1 MLLAFQRF
9 AELTPRSFVRINSDN
24 SSVVAWLNKGR
35 CSKKMGFLLLAA
47 IEFFKYRF
55 GLRVKAYYIE
65 SKKNTSAD
73 DLSRGRTPVWLR
85 RRGVRVKNNM
95 QELIKLLNCPLP
107 FWKNENTLP

>member
-55 GLRVKAYYIE
+55 GLRAKAYYIE